1 MEFRKAVFED
11 LPEVL
16 LLYQKATQHMI
27 DNGVKQWN
35 EFYPNE
41 EILKSDI
48 ENDSL
53 YLSMHDSQI
62 ACVFVL
68 DQKCDSEYTKGNWM
82 YPLSSFAVVH
92 RLCVNPA
99 FQRQGLGFQAMLAVE
114 SIVKDMKID
123 SIRLDAYSQNPAALR
138 LYEKLGYSKVGTVT
152 FHLVCHLFEKL
163 L

>member
-1 MEFRKAVFED
+1 MEFRKAALKD
-11 LPEVL
+11 LPKVL
-16 LLYQKATQHMI
+16 LLYKKATQHMI
-27 DNGVKQWN
+27 DNGIKQWN

-48 ENDSL
+48 ENDSM
-53 YLSMHDSQI
+53 YLNLQKNQI
-62 ACVFVL
+62 TCVFVL
-68 DQKCDSEYTKGNWM
+68 NQECDPKYAEGSWI
-82 YPLSSFAVVH
+82 YPLSSFAVIH

-99 FQRQGLGFQAMLAVE
+99 FQRQGLGTKAMLVAE

-138 LYEKLGYSKVGTVT
+138 LYKKLGYSKVGTVT